1 MSFFFFCYIINI
13 INILLDKKNCILS
26 NSLWKHAITTS
37 DNNTELKV
45 WCCSTWKCTQTIV
58 FKPSPHSASELTLKA
73 EIDRTSSYIVLS
85 DIKNRGLYVLQII
98 KDSDQDDNDLKLKKR
113 IAIPSTDCEMSSND
127 SDYSKTALAYIKSVS
142 EFPLSSPIL
151 SFGIVDA
158 CVRKYKC
165 AFNDSY
171 LIEELDDYDE
181 DNHSLVCVV
190 IHMFIVQPKS
200 VQECHVLYQ
209 PTVATATE
217 IGSTISADSGKGAQ
231 NKSFISGDD
240 VLEFHNLDSE
250 SIQSVPG
257 SVLSAPSVNIISSPK
272 NIKIEKSAVHQNLVN
287 TQPKQASQINLITP
301 DSFNSPG

>member
-1 MSFFFFCYIINI
+1 M
-13 INILLDKKNCILS
+13 
-26 NSLWKHAITTS
+26 
-37 DNNTELKV
+37 
-45 WCCSTWKCTQTIV
+45 
-58 FKPSPHSASELTLKA
+58 
-73 EIDRTSSYIVLS
+73 
-85 DIKNRGLYVLQII
+85 LQII
-98 KDSDQDDNDLKLKKR
+98 KDSDQDDNNLKVKSR
-113 IAIPSTDCEMSSND
+113 IAIANADSENSSSD
-127 SDYSKTALAYIKSVS
+127 GDYSKTALAYIKSVS

-209 PTVATATE
+209 PTVATQTE
-217 IGSTISADSGKGAQ
+217 ICSTISADSGKGT
-231 NKSFISGDD
+231 NKKPFNTADD
-240 VLEFHNLDSE
+240 LLEFHNIDTE
-250 SIQSVPG
+250 SIQSVTG
-257 SVLSAPSVNIISSPK
+257 NVLSAPAVNIISSPK
-272 NIKIEKSAVHQNLVN
+272 NIKIENSAVHQNLVN